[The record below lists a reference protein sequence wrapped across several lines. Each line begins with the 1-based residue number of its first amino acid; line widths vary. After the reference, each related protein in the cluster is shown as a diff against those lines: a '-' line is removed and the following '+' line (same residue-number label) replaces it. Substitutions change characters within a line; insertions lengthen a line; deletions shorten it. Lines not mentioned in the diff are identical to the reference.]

1 MDRYLVWIIA
11 GIGTVALIGTFARM
25 KGGFGPFNLRV
36 LAIVLV
42 ATFASLLCV
51 AGGRVG
57 HRSNGG
63 FWAQSPGTCSASRTQ
78 APSERLKCC
87 IFPQKR

>member
-42 ATFASLLCV
+42 ATFASLL
-51 AGGRVG
+51 
-57 HRSNGG
+57 
-63 FWAQSPGTCSASRTQ
+63 ASREGGSVT
-78 APSERLKCC
+78 AAMGILGAIAGYVFGVKDSSA
-87 IFPQKR
+87 